1 MRCGAQVTELFH
13 CVAGHG
19 SVSKWRASGTGLRPP
34 KLGPGLCGKG
44 QQRRHYIHISWCLQ
58 RASCLRVNIS
68 CKDEGYTSSAD
79 KNGFSYKMELYKR
92 TEADYIEVW
101 RDALQGVL
109 WQEHVF
115 QMLSLLIEWWNWWI
129 GERISSERRKPSSLV
144 TEFIDG
150 VDYSVYQKDRRS
162 EGFLWEADLEPE
174 LEGKYS

>member
-1 MRCGAQVTELFH
+1 MRCSAQVTELFH
-13 CVAGHG
+13 CVVDHG

-44 QQRRHYIHISWCLQ
+44 QQRRHSIPISWGLQ
-58 RASCLRVNIS
+58 RASCLLVNIS
-68 CKDEGYTSSAD
+68 CKDEGYTSSA
-79 KNGFSYKMELYKR
+79 ELR
-92 TEADYIEVW
+92 TVLVTKWNYIKGQRRIIEVW

-115 QMLSLLIEWWNWWI
+115 QMLRLLIEWWNWWI

-144 TEFIDG
+144 TEFMDG